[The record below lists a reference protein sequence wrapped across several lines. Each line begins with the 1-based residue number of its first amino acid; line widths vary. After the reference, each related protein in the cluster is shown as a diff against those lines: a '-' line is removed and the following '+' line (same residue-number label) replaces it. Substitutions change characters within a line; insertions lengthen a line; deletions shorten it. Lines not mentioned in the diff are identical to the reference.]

1 MKRLLIL
8 GGLIAT
14 GTLSMTVSAYQL
26 QPRAPEPAV
35 KVVEAIK
42 VKDNLFLL
50 TGGGGSTGVLIG
62 TNGVVVIDTKNPGW
76 GQPLL
81 NKIKELTPKPVTMI
95 INTHSHLDHVAGN
108 IDFPATV
115 DVVAQEN
122 TAANMKRVTPVTGL
136 VLREASEYGIFSD
149 TNGKNL
155 PKRTFKDRM
164 TLGNGNDRIDL
175 YYFGRAHTDGDAV
188 VVFPALRV
196 AHFGDMFR
204 GKGPVLLDANA
215 GGSGV
220 EYPATLMKAYSTIK
234 NVDTIINGHAT
245 TTTTWPDLKEYADYV
260 TAFVD
265 YARAKM
271 KAGASVNDA
280 AAGFRTPAQFK
291 GYETG
296 PADRVKSNMQV
307 IYNELGTH

>member
-1 MKRLLIL
+1 MKRMLIL

-14 GTLSMTVSAYQL
+14 GALSMTVSAYQL

-35 KVVEAIK
+35 RVVEAIK

-108 IDFPATV
+108 VEFPAI
-115 DVVAQEN
+115 DVVTQEN
-122 TAANMKRVTPVTGL
+122 TAANMKRITPVTGL
-136 VLREASEYGIFSD
+136 ALRPAREYGIFAEHS
-149 TNGKNL
+149 GRNL
-155 PKRTFKDRM
+155 AKRTFKDRM
-164 TLGNGNDRIDL
+164 TLGSGNDRIDL

-188 VVFPALRV
+188 VVFPTLRV
-196 AHFGDMFR
+196 AHFGDLFR
-204 GKGPVLLDANA
+204 GKMQPLLDANA
-215 GGSGV
+215 GGSGL

-234 NVDTIINGHAT
+234 NVDTIINGHT
-245 TTTTWPDLKEYADYV
+245 STTTTWADLKEYADYMA
-260 TAFVD
+260 AFVA
-265 YARAKM
+265 YTRAQM
-271 KAGASVNDA
+271 KAGKSVDDA
-280 AAGFRTPAQFK
+280 AAGFKTPEQFK
-291 GYETG
+291 GYAALA
-296 PADRVKSNMQV
+296 ADRLKSDMQV
-307 IYNELGTH
+307 IYNELGN